1 VRSRV
6 RWRWRRGCLRGCLRR
21 RSHPQGFGRSLE
33 RDVHVWILG
42 EVPGHTLA
50 LPLHLLG
57 LVVPARPVHDVV
69 NDALGEVL
77 QERVH
82 VGHVA
87 QVADVVRDE
96 VAGVAVEYLDGV
108 AWGFT
113 DGHDVLIRIT
123 VFMCLCAYSKIFYVT
138 GSLRIPNC
146 DPGAGLCSSRRRR
159 RSYMASGLGGWS
171 RSPNQVLLD

>member
-1 VRSRV
+1 MDKARAFTRSRV
-6 RWRWRRGCLRGCLRR
+6 RWRWRRGCLRR
-21 RSHPQGFGRSLE
+21 RSHPKGFGCLLE

-42 EVPGHTLA
+42 EGPGQALA
-50 LPLHLLG
+50 FPLHLLRLG
-57 LVVPARPVHDVV
+57 VPARTVHDVV

-96 VAGVAVEYLDGV
+96 VAGVAVEGLNGV

-113 DGHDVLIRIT
+113 DGHDVLLPTAI
-123 VFMCLCAYSKIFYVT
+123 LCAYVT
-138 GSLRIPNC
+138 TDKG
-146 DPGAGLCSSRRRR
+146 DTRR
-159 RSYMASGLGGWS
+159 
-171 RSPNQVLLD
+171 

>member
-1 VRSRV
+1 MRSRV

-42 EVPGHTLA
+42 EVPGQALA
-50 LPLHLLG
+50 FPLHLLR
-57 LVVPARPVHDVV
+57 LVVPARSVHDVV

-82 VGHVA
+82 VGDVA
-87 QVADVVRDE
+87 EVADVVGDE
-96 VAGVAVEYLDGV
+96 VAGVAVKDLDGV

-123 VFMCLCAYSKIFYVT
+123 RCLCAYVPTLKYF
-138 GSLRIPNC
+138 
-146 DPGAGLCSSRRRR
+146 
-159 RSYMASGLGGWS
+159 M
-171 RSPNQVLLD
+171 